1 MTERIVIG
9 ALCWLAAI
17 LAGCVLWPLLEIRAE
32 IKRAADALERL
43 EDERD

>member
-1 MTERIVIG
+1 MTARMLVG
-9 ALCWLAAI
+9 ALLWLAAI
-17 LAGCVLWPLLEIRAE
+17 LLGTVTWPLLRIQEE